1 MSVWGT
7 NWLLASGSLLVFL
20 LSPLSAAR
28 GDQRSAA
35 IAKLLEVG
43 WSITPQARTAADQQ
57 YDEVVRLAGKDTRA
71 LEASWLV
78 LMQQRRFDE
87 ALKRLDEH
95 LAKEPDDL
103 AALRAK
109 TWIQT
114 VLKNYSAAFLSA
126 DRLSTLLASHPPQ
139 TKDEQSVHDE
149 VIGFL
154 GRLAGYFGGP
164 ISDVINQD
172 ERKSLE
178 KKFLDRLPESQR
190 TLFEDARNGV
200 LAKFIE
206 MSDESTDAR
215 ERAAAAVKA
224 EKQKT
229 LAELQ
234 ADKEKLDTREKELE
248 DRKTK
253 LNNEFKSELD
263 DIAKLERPLVQQQAQ
278 LSARGGILNSD
289 LLGYSSQITLLQAA
303 ASQEKNVSRQQ
314 QLLAQAN
321 SLSLLAS
328 RIEADL
334 LAINTLLRGVQVQR
348 AGLQSRRTQAQAN
361 TASQI
366 ERIDRE
372 LADLGKRE
380 RRNEGLEK
388 RASRPGTPATSKVR
402 ALSTQATAL
411 STYDAFPLEAAKAR
425 LLESLR

>member
-1 MSVWGT
+1 MSVCRGY
-7 NWLLASGSLLVFL
+7 WLLASGSFL
-20 LSPLSAAR
+20 LLILGSAR

-43 WSITPQARTAADQQ
+43 WSITPQARAAADQQ
-57 YDEVVRLAGKDTRA
+57 YEEVVRLAGKDTRA

-95 LAKEPDDL
+95 LAKEPNDL

-109 TWIQT
+109 TWVQT

-126 DRLSTLLASHPPQ
+126 DRVSMLMASRPPQ
-139 TKDEQSVHDE
+139 TDADRAVYDEAV
-149 VIGFL
+149 GFL

-164 ISDVINQD
+164 ISDAINQD
-172 ERKSLE
+172 ERKGLE

-190 TLFEDARNGV
+190 TLFEDARNSV

-215 ERAAAAVKA
+215 ERATATAKA

-234 ADKEKLDTREKELE
+234 ADKEKLDAREKELE
-248 DRKTK
+248 ERKNK
-253 LNNEFKSELD
+253 LNGEFKSELD

-278 LSARGGILNSD
+278 LTARSGILNSD
-289 LLGYSSQITLLQAA
+289 LFNYSAQITNLQGL
-303 ASQEKNVSRQQ
+303 ASQEKNVGRQQ

-321 SLSLLAS
+321 SLSLVAS
-328 RIEADL
+328 RLEADL
-334 LAINTLLRGVQVQR
+334 LAVNQLLRGLQVQR
-348 AGLQSRRTQAQAN
+348 AGLQSRRSQAQAS

-366 ERIDRE
+366 DRIDRE

-388 RASRPGTPATSKVR
+388 RANRPAAATSKIR
-402 ALSTQATAL
+402 ALSSQATAL